1 MYIRRSATAR
11 MQKSFAPLAAH
22 SPIAL
27 ARPRSARMLL
37 TAATNAASF
46 VFRRSATKL
55 KALLRRDGTVCLAV
69 RYAILALVSMGCG
82 LLRAAG
88 VTTAGLTGAAER
100 QTPCCLP
107 SPAGVQA

>member
-11 MQKSFAPLAAH
+11 MQKSFAPLAAQ

-27 ARPRSARMLL
+27 ARMLL
-37 TAATNAASF
+37 TAATNATSF
-46 VFRRSATKL
+46 VFRRWATKL